1 MGKYG
6 VTSKLV
12 WDGSPI
18 VRLPEEMGKPR
29 TDQLQ
34 GQVREI
40 LSELAGRVCYDSV
53 GTGRS
58 SPDYH
63 KHVKEVGHLSV
74 YEHAHMT
81 VAIDTPLDLP
91 QALVFLNRPGL
102 WVENRFEDGYRVTFN
117 PRNILDWDVWSE
129 ANGVDDFVNDHS
141 ELTTGLNL
149 AVHASAA
156 YPMMVSEPA
165 ITESTRQRFLKTSR
179 VVEPE
184 TDEEKWVS
192 MFMVGSRGFSH
203 ELVRHGDRTGVSQRS
218 TRFVQESESEWI
230 DHPLVQEYDKYLA
243 ARSGVGDASRWID
256 RIWSVKNLARKVYNE
271 VVETL
276 QAWLIERGVDKFT
289 ARKQARGAARG
300 YLGNALS
307 TELIFSASV
316 GQWKRMLR
324 LRAVGPADAEIRAVF
339 VQALA
344 ELKNSR
350 YGADFQH
357 FRLEPSPDGLGEVCV
372 EEKEITC

>member
-6 VTSKLV
+6 VTAKLV

-18 VRLPEEMGKPR
+18 VRVPDEMGKPR

-34 GQVREI
+34 GSVREI
-40 LSELAGRVCYDSV
+40 LSEVSGRICYDSV
-53 GTGRS
+53 GTGRNS
-58 SPDYH
+58 IDYH
-63 KHVKEVGHLSV
+63 KHVKDVGHLSV

-81 VAIDTPLDLP
+81 VAIDEPLDLTT
-91 QALVFLNRPGL
+91 ALVYLNRPGL
-102 WVENRFEDGYRVTFN
+102 WIENRFEDGYRVTFN
-117 PRNILDWDVWSE
+117 PRNILDWDTWSE
-129 ANGVDDFVNDHS
+129 ANSVDDLINDHS

-149 AVHASAA
+149 AVHANAA
-156 YPMMVSEPA
+156 YPMMVPAPA
-165 ITESTRQRFLKTSR
+165 IVHPMKERFLKTSR

-184 TDEEKWVS
+184 ADEEKWVS

-203 ELVRHGDRTGVSQRS
+203 ELVRHGDRTGISQRS
-218 TRFVQESESEWI
+218 TRFVQESDSEWI
-230 DHPLVQEYDKYLA
+230 DHPLVQEFDKHLA
-243 ARSGVGDASRWID
+243 ATKGVGDASRWID
-256 RIWSVKNLARKVYNE
+256 RIWSVKKLAREVYSE

-276 QAWLIERGVDKFT
+276 QPWLMEKGVDKLT

-350 YGADFQH
+350 YGADFKDFH
-357 FRLEPSPDGLGEVCV
+357 LEPSPDGLGEICV
-372 EEKEITC
+372 EKKEAA

>member
-1 MGKYG
+1 MGRYG

-12 WDGSPI
+12 WDGNDNLVIPD
-18 VRLPEEMGKPR
+18 EMGKPR
-29 TDQLQ
+29 EDQLQ
-34 GQVREI
+34 GKVRER
-40 LSELAGRVCYDSV
+40 LSEVSGRICYDSM

-63 KHVKEVGHLSV
+63 KHIKEVTHFSV

-81 VAIDTPLDLP
+81 VEIKQPIEP
-91 QALVFLNRPGL
+91 LVFLNRPGL
-102 WVENRFEDGYRVTFN
+102 WVENRFEDGFRVTFN
-117 PRNILDWDVWSE
+117 PRNILDWNIWSDQI
-129 ANGVDDFVNDHS
+129 GVDDKIGEKTSICIGD
-141 ELTTGLNL
+141 NL
-149 AVHASAA
+149 SYHAEQA
-156 YPMMVSEPA
+156 YPMIASPRERN
-165 ITESTRQRFLKTSR
+165 ENDLRFYKSISQ

-192 MFMVGSRGFSH
+192 MFMAGSRGFSH
-203 ELVRHGDRTGVSQRS
+203 ELVRHGDRTGISQRS
-218 TRFVQESESEWI
+218 TRFVQENESAWI
-230 DHPLVQEYDKYLA
+230 DHPLVQEYDKWMFAKDSTA
-243 ARSGVGDASRWID
+243 ATNFMGKINDLKTVAKKIYGD
-256 RIWSVKNLARKVYNE
+256 

-276 QAWLIERGVDKFT
+276 QPWLIERGVDKFT

-324 LRAVGPADAEIRAVF
+324 MRACAPADAEIRAVF

-344 ELKNSR
+344 ELKKSR
-350 YGADFQH
+350 YAADFEK
-357 FRLEPSPDGLGEVCV
+357 LSVMPAPDGLGEISV
-372 EEKEITC
+372 EKV

>member
-1 MGKYG
+1 MGRYG

-12 WDGSPI
+12 WDGGTNIS
-18 VRLPEEMGKPR
+18 LPSEMGVPR
-29 TDQLQ
+29 ADQLQ
-34 GQVREI
+34 GMVREK

-63 KHVKEVGHLSV
+63 KHIKDVGHLSV

-81 VAIDTPLDLP
+81 VHIDQPLE
-91 QALVFLNRPGL
+91 AMIFLNRPGL
-102 WVENRFEDGYRVTFN
+102 WVENRFEDGFRVTFN
-117 PRNILDWDVWSE
+117 PRNILDWDMWSDQI
-129 ANGVDDFVNDHS
+129 GIDDFIHQHS
-141 ELTTGLNL
+141 ELTVGLKL
-149 AVHASAA
+149 AFHAGRS
-156 YPMMVSEPA
+156 YPMMVPPPA
-165 ITESTRQRFLKTSR
+165 INPGVDEKYLKMSR

-203 ELVRHGDRTGVSQRS
+203 ELVRHGDRTGISQRS

-230 DHPLVQEYDKYLA
+230 DHPLVQEYLDPDKGYIPE
-243 ARSGVGDASRWID
+243 G
-256 RIWSVKNLARKVYNE
+256 LARTVRESITSLKSTAKLLYQSLVTDLE
-271 VVETL
+271 K
-276 QAWLIERGVDKFT
+276 WLLSRGVDKQT

-300 YLGNALS
+300 YLGNALT

-324 LRAVGPADAEIRAVF
+324 MRACPPADAEIRAVF

-344 ELKNSR
+344 DLKTSR
-350 YGADFQH
+350 YAADFAK
-357 FRLEPSPDGLGEVCV
+357 FSVAPAPDGLGEIAV
-372 EEKEITC
+372 EEVVHGS

>member
-12 WDGSPI
+12 WDGSTNI
-18 VRLPEEMGKPR
+18 VIPSEMGTPR
-29 TDQLQ
+29 ADQLQ
-34 GQVREI
+34 GLVREQ

-58 SPDYH
+58 SADYH

-81 VAIDTPLDLP
+81 VHIDQPLE
-91 QALVFLNRPGL
+91 AMIFLNRPGL
-102 WVENRFEDGYRVTFN
+102 WVENRFEDGFRVTFN
-117 PRNILDWDVWSE
+117 PRNILDWDMWSE
-129 ANGVDDFVNDHS
+129 QIGIDDFIKQHS
-141 ELTTGLNL
+141 ELTVGLKL
-149 AVHASAA
+149 AFHASRA
-156 YPMMVSEPA
+156 YPMMVPPLGLDPSVE
-165 ITESTRQRFLKTSR
+165 ERYLKMSR

-203 ELVRHGDRTGVSQRS
+203 ELVRHGDRTGISQRS

-230 DHPLVQEYDKYLA
+230 DHPLVQEYDKWLQAKSTTDSFNFKGKILELKEMAKKLY
-243 ARSGVGDASRWID
+243 GDI
-256 RIWSVKNLARKVYNE
+256 
-271 VVETL
+271 VETL
-276 QAWLIERGVDKFT
+276 QPWLIDRGVDKFT

-344 ELKNSR
+344 DLKKSR
-350 YGADFQH
+350 YATDFEN
-357 FRLEPSPDGLGEVCV
+357 FRLEPASDGLGEVCIETKV
-372 EEKEITC
+372 EN

>member
-12 WDGSPI
+12 WDGGDKILIPS
-18 VRLPEEMGKPR
+18 EMGTPR
-29 TDQLQ
+29 VDQLQ
-34 GQVREI
+34 GLVREQ

-63 KHVKEVGHLSV
+63 KHIQDVGHLSV

-81 VAIDTPLDLP
+81 VHVRLPLD
-91 QALVFLNRPGL
+91 AMVFLNRPGL
-102 WVENRFEDGYRVTFN
+102 WVENRFEDGFRVTFN
-117 PRNILDWDVWSE
+117 PRNILDWDMWSGQI
-129 ANGVDDFVNDHS
+129 GVDDLIKESSSFKIGDVLS
-141 ELTTGLNL
+141 F
-149 AVHASAA
+149 HAEQA
-156 YPMMVSEPA
+156 YPMMATP
-165 ITESTRQRFLKTSR
+165 RQRDAER
-179 VVEPE
+179 VAGYKQLTQVVQPE

-203 ELVRHGDRTGVSQRS
+203 ELVRHGDRTGISQRS

-230 DHPLVQEYDKYLA
+230 DHPLVQEYLDPAKKNIDPNTADAISGSIKSLKETAKALY
-243 ARSGVGDASRWID
+243 RSLTID
-256 RIWSVKNLARKVYNE
+256 LEK
-271 VVETL
+271 
-276 QAWLIERGVDKFT
+276 WLLSRGVDKQT

-316 GQWKRMLR
+316 GQWKRMMR
-324 LRAVGPADAEIRAVF
+324 MRACPPADAEIRAVF

-344 ELKNSR
+344 ELQKSC
-350 YGADFQH
+350 YGPDFLN
-357 FRLEPSPDGLGEVCV
+357 FRLEPAADGLGEIVV
-372 EEKEITC
+372 EASDGR

>member
-12 WDGSPI
+12 WDGSTNI
-18 VRLPEEMGKPR
+18 VIPSEMGTPR
-29 TDQLQ
+29 ADQLQ
-34 GQVREI
+34 GQVREQ

-81 VAIDTPLDLP
+81 VQIKWPLE
-91 QALVFLNRPGL
+91 ALIFLNRPGL
-102 WVENRFEDGYRVTFN
+102 WVENRYEDGFRVTFN
-117 PRNILDWDVWSE
+117 PRNILDWDMWSE
-129 ANGVDDFVNDHS
+129 QIGVDDLIK
-141 ELTTGLNL
+141 EKTGFNVGDLL
-149 AVHASAA
+149 SFHAETA
-156 YPMMVSEPA
+156 YPMMVTPRERTKS
-165 ITESTRQRFLKTSR
+165 IIDGYKRDSQ

-184 TDEEKWVS
+184 TAEEKWVS

-203 ELVRHGDRTGVSQRS
+203 ELVRHGDRTGISQRS
-218 TRFVQESESEWI
+218 TRFVQENESEWI
-230 DHPLVQEYDKYLA
+230 DHPLVQEYDKWLWAKDSSASFTFMEKIKKLKDLA
-243 ARSGVGDASRWID
+243 KGLYGEIVD
-256 RIWSVKNLARKVYNE
+256 
-271 VVETL
+271 TL
-276 QAWLIERGVDKFT
+276 QPWLIDRGVDKFT

-316 GQWKRMLR
+316 GQWKRMMR

-344 ELKNSR
+344 DLKKSR
-350 YGADFQH
+350 YAADFEN
-357 FRLEPSPDGLGEVCV
+357 FSVEGASDGLGEVAV
-372 EEKEITC
+372 EKEAVLGR